1 MRFEPN
7 TTSDRSIE
15 SAIDNS
21 SEVTTDAI
29 ADESIDTSESKIAT
43 SGEDGSFNCLNI
55 SDDVAA
61 TADSEDLD
69 TDICNI
75 VLVYQ
80 GVKSECNQDTAID
93 PMGED
98 FMDDICS
105 NSLGI
110 LPTGEENRART
121 LAMRIDPMIYIC
133 SNSLGILPTVE
144 ENRGAACTLVM
155 RINLD
160 QFWHAS
166 TSLCSDSFGM
176 LPALEENRSTQSNQ
190 YRFRSIVACFYVA

>member
-15 SAIDNS
+15 SAIDNA

-43 SGEDGSFNCLNI
+43 SGEDGFFNCLNI

-69 TDICNI
+69 TDIHNI
-75 VLVYQ
+75 VLYQ
-80 GVKSECNQDTAID
+80 GVKSECNQDTAIV
-93 PMGED
+93 PMRED

-110 LPTGEENRART
+110 LPKKIEPV
-121 LAMRIDPMIYIC
+121 LSP
-133 SNSLGILPTVE
+133 
-144 ENRGAACTLVM
+144 
-155 RINLD
+155 
-160 QFWHAS
+160 
-166 TSLCSDSFGM
+166 
-176 LPALEENRSTQSNQ
+176 
-190 YRFRSIVACFYVA
+190 